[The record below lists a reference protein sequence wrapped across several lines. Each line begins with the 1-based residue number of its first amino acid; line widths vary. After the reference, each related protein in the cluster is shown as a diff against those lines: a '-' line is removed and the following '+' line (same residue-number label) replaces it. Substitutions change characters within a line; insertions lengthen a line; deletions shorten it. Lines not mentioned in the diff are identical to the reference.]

1 MTDRKCSVHFKTA
14 DSVQISVILMWLE
27 PSELELQ
34 IAGHPT
40 PSFLR
45 LRKISRRI
53 VHDLANTRSV
63 FNLGPPILNCTRLEK
78 KQIQGG
84 SRDSR
89 VYQEQD
95 PEFFGLLDLLVK
107 STWLYL
113 LKAERYAAKL
123 TQRRENKPR
132 MDGHAG

>member
-63 FNLGPPILNCTRLEK
+63 FNLGPPILNCTRLCEVDTLREHGNAVFK
-78 KQIQGG
+78 
-84 SRDSR
+84 
-89 VYQEQD
+89 V
-95 PEFFGLLDLLVK
+95 PERGKENFMVR
-107 STWLYL
+107 YL
-113 LKAERYAAKL
+113 
-123 TQRRENKPR
+123 
-132 MDGHAG
+132 